1 MFQQKGSYSPQARTA
16 GQRQREEWPNVVRDR
31 VLHGKSTVG
40 EKWEGHGNLAGW
52 RIVGGCEWEVQKAIG
67 AIVVFAG
74 RGEAVGRFWDSES
87 GLAIAP
93 CPKRKVSQVFI
104 DIRVE

>member
-1 MFQQKGSYSPQARTA
+1 MFHQKGSYSPQARTA
-16 GQRQREEWPNVVRDR
+16 GQRQLEEWPNAVRDR

-40 EKWEGHGNLAGW
+40 AKWEGHGNLAGW
-52 RIVGGCEWEVQKAIG
+52 RIVGGCEWEAQKANG

-87 GLAIAP
+87 GIAIAP
-93 CPKRKVSQVFI
+93 CP
-104 DIRVE
+104 